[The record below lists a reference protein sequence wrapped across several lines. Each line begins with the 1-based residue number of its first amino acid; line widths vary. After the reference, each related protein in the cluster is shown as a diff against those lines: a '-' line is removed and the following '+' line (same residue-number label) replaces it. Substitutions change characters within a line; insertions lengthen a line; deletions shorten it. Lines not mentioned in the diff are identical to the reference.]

1 MFVKTKA
8 ICYGY
13 FQSVL
18 PKIKLKDRCAMQQRA
33 EKMIQMNNIRKENA
47 VLFLNYI
54 SHKNMHNTNK

>member
-13 FQSVL
+13 FDFSITENKAKRSMVQCS
-18 PKIKLKDRCAMQQRA
+18 KRAKDLY
-33 EKMIQMNNIRKENA
+33 NIRKENA